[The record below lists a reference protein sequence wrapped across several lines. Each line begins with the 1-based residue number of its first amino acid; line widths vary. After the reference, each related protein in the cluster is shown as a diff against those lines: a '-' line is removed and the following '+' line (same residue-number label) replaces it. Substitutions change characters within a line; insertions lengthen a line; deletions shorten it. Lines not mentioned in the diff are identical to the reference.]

1 MVNITGTV
9 YPRPEL
15 WTPSKIHFT
24 AEDAKSDMQTI
35 NYLKAKYSTTGFI
48 ITFERLVKVIIYLTF
63 FSQKI
68 SYFYRELSYYFLL
81 YYAPLIMFVFAS
93 FASFKISPL
102 EGNDRTCML
111 VTLFLCLV
119 QMSLYITDEGPN
131 AESMTALDYF
141 VNAST
146 IFIFLAIVEYLII
159 LKRLSKYRN
168 NKEGTEYEK
177 ALQFAQKLDY
187 YATIFFAMSYILYLM
202 NHFIYYEFIA
212 PYIDVRKGMS
222 KSTL

>member
-1 MVNITGTV
+1 
-9 YPRPEL
+9 
-15 WTPSKIHFT
+15 
-24 AEDAKSDMQTI
+24 MQTI
-35 NYLKAKYSTTGFI
+35 HYLKTKYSTTGFI
-48 ITFERLVKVIIYLTF
+48 ITFERLVYYDYSQSNNIPYI

-68 SYFYRELSYYFLL
+68 SYFFRELPYYFLL

-141 VNAST
+141 VNVST

-159 LKRLSKYRN
+159 LKRLSKNRN

-177 ALQFAQKLDY
+177 ALQFAQKLDC
-187 YATIFFAMSYILYLM
+187 YATILFPMSYIIYLM
-202 NHFIYYEFIA
+202 YHFIYYEFIA
-212 PYIDVRKGMS
+212 PYTDVREGMS

>member
-1 MVNITGTV
+1 MISQSNNIP
-9 YPRPEL
+9 Y
-15 WTPSKIHFT
+15 I
-24 AEDAKSDMQTI
+24 
-35 NYLKAKYSTTGFI
+35 
-48 ITFERLVKVIIYLTF
+48 F
-63 FSQKI
+63 FQKN
-68 SYFYRELSYYFLL
+68 SYFHFRELSYYFLL

-119 QMSLYITDEGPN
+119 QMSLYIMDEGPN

-141 VNAST
+141 VNIST
-146 IFIFLAIVEYLII
+146 VFIFLAIVEYLII

-168 NKEGTEYEK
+168 NKEGTEYER
-177 ALQFAQKLDY
+177 ALLFAQKLDY
-187 YATIFFAMSYILYLM
+187 YATIFFPMSYILYLM

-212 PYIDVRKGMS
+212 PYTDVREGMS
-222 KSTL
+222 KSKL